1 MRLHSAL
8 EDLTNTTLSA
18 VSGMVA
24 KLDYLSSLREGTSY
38 VHWGLARVYGKKAAQ
53 EALAQAHHF
62 IFSEV
67 LRTPL
72 RHLVEDLEECSIR
85 VGLTPTAYLNKLR
98 NSSHKLVPGHPGCA
112 SAQHFSS
119 VLYALSSL
127 EKTRR
132 AAIPPIS

>member
-8 EDLTNTTLSA
+8 EDLTNTTLRA

-53 EALAQAHHF
+53 EALAQAHHV
-62 IFSEV
+62 IFSKV

-72 RHLVEDLEECSIR
+72 RDLVEDLEECSIR
-85 VGLTPTAYLNKLR
+85 VGLTPSAYLKQLR

-112 SAQHFSS
+112 SARHFSS

>member
-1 MRLHSAL
+1 MRLQSAL
-8 EDLTNTTLSA
+8 EDLTNTTLRGFA
-18 VSGMVA
+18 GIVA
-24 KLDYLSSLREGTSY
+24 KLDYLSSVREGTSY
-38 VHWGLARVYGKKAAQ
+38 VHWGLARVYGQNAAQ

-72 RHLVEDLEECSIR
+72 HDLVEDLEECSIR
-85 VGLTPTAYLNKLR
+85 VGLTPSAYLKQLR

-112 SAQHFSS
+112 SARHFSS